1 MASATCIKYAKMR
14 KDRENDKKNNNI
26 ITNTIF
32 SINGLPIECVKEFK
46 YLGRYLSEDDNDW
59 KAINWNIK
67 RARISWGR
75 LARILSTE
83 KATSKSM
90 ASIYKA
96 VVQAVLLY
104 GSESWT
110 MTSSMCKKLQNFHHR
125 CARHITGQH
134 IRMNTD

>member
-1 MASATCIKYAKMR
+1 MR

-26 ITNTIF
+26 ITNTTF

-96 VVQAVLLY
+96 VVQGVLLY
-104 GSESWT
+104 SSESWT
-110 MTSSMCKKLQNFHHR
+110 LTSSMCKK
-125 CARHITGQH
+125 
-134 IRMNTD
+134 